1 MGAGFA
7 LLSAAGQNVLELRLH
22 HLVAGETQPRGK
34 ARPVAVYLAK
44 HGAAALL
51 RARDHAVDALDV
63 VNPIRQGLRDDVLH
77 GEAGLVEKTL
87 NLLDTF
93 TITPGPSGHNFADC
107 RLRQEGRKNARE
119 SAGGRRFPQTRP

>member
-1 MGAGFA
+1 MAARFA
-7 LLSAAGQNVLELRLH
+7 LLSMARRHVLELSLH

-107 RLRQEGRKNARE
+107 RLRQEGRKHAGK
-119 SAGGRRFPQTRP
+119 SVGGRRFQQARL